1 MNKLLKN
8 IGLAILGVLIFLV
21 LVSIMIFIPAVILN
35 YILIN
40 LGIAASFWLSVSIV
54 LFIYIIAICVKN
66 I

>member
-8 IGLAILGVLIFLV
+8 IGSAILGVLIFLV

-35 YILIN
+35 YILLK
-40 LGIAASFWLSVSIV
+40 LGIAVGFWVSVAIIV
-54 LFIYIIAICVKN
+54 FIYLMAICIKN